1 MYKLNSYQLFLDC
14 FVTSNV
20 THELIFASIYGGET
34 SINQW
39 FGSIE
44 NRSVRSFEC
53 PLYENCMRHEIKPIT
68 IRDHRALYKKRVK
81 VQNETFENLLHAFV
95 YDKYVQQMDGEV
107 TAHVLIDT
115 TSNQSDQL
123 WGRIKDMTAT
133 PVLDSWKDHII
144 QALQDRD
151 KIVKNNVFSQAE
163 NIECYSIYLESQFD
177 LNEIVL
183 EQLHYGDLVLP
194 D

>member
-1 MYKLNSYQLFLDC
+1 
-14 FVTSNV
+14 VTSHV

-44 NRSVRSFEC
+44 NRTIKRFEC
-53 PLYENCMRHEIKPIT
+53 PLYENCREHEIEQIT
-68 IRDHRALYKKRVK
+68 IRDHRALYKKRMK
-81 VQNETFENLLHAFV
+81 VQNDTFENLLHTFV
-95 YDKYVQQMDGEV
+95 YDKFVQQIEGEV
-107 TAHVLIDT
+107 IAHVLVDAKAKHI
-115 TSNQSDQL
+115 DQL
-123 WGRIKDMTAT
+123 WSRLKDMTAT
-133 PVLDSWKDHII
+133 PVLDEWKDSII
-144 QALQDRD
+144 TALFDRD
-151 KIVKNNVFSQAE
+151 KIVKNNVFSKAE
-163 NIECYSIYLESQFD
+163 NLACYSIYLESQFD